1 MRIGAKV
8 PNSFRTTFRVIDS
21 ATRIEAV
28 ARSLPRLRDAGLDEV
43 IVDVDWK
50 VADAAATTYGSLKD
64 RAGR

>member
-8 PNSFRTTFRVIDS
+8 PNSFRTTLRVIDS

-28 ARSLPRLRDAGLDEV
+28 AQFLPRLRDAGPDEV

-50 VADAAATTYGSLKD
+50 VAVAAANTYGSLKD
-64 RAGR
+64 GAGR